1 MSANLFIHSPYSI
14 NCNKFLNQFVQR
26 NRHYKHYKSFLIPYF
41 CKEINHNSCIISG
54 NFVWPMWNTLER
66 TILSKG
72 AVFSHSYIS
81 GKDYLIEYHPEEL
94 NKYQIYGLTSISNN
108 YIYANKV
115 TLQPRSILLF
125 PIDCAV
131 AKPLIENH
139 LL

>member
-1 MSANLFIHSPYSI
+1 MSANLIIHSPHSI
-14 NCNKFLNQFVQR
+14 NCNKFLNQFLQR

-41 CKEINHNSCIISG
+41 CREVDHNSHIISG

-72 AVFSHSYIS
+72 AKFTYSYIT
-81 GKDYLIEYHPEEL
+81 GKDFIIEYYPQEL
-94 NKYQIYGLTSISNN
+94 NTYQIYGLNNLSKN
-108 YIYANKV
+108 YIYASKV
-115 TLQPRSILLF
+115 TLQPSSILLF